1 MTDIEKKALALLNEV
16 RDERG
21 YHPISESFTRKSAES
36 EALCR
41 AIEQHEATK
50 QELNDFR
57 QKVSDVASVCAQHF
71 CKNSWTVGDRQ
82 DHVDMLTRLI
92 IPAPKSDPLAE
103 VYMDAQHLDAD
114 AALCLAIHTRAAL
127 ESRGLEIRSKNDD

>member
-1 MTDIEKKALALLNEV
+1 MADIEEKALAMVRKEDGGYLNY
-16 RDERG
+16 DAA
-21 YHPISESFTRKSAES
+21 FA
-36 EALCR
+36 ALCR

-71 CKNSWTVGDRQ
+71 CKNSWNVGDRQ
-82 DHVDMLTRLI
+82 DHVDMLTRFI
-92 IPAPKSDPLAE
+92 IPAPKPDPLVE

-114 AALCLAIHTRAAL
+114 AALCLAIHTHAAL
-127 ESRGLEIRSKNDD
+127 DARGLEIREKV